1 MVSGLTALMTGAR
14 GFMLF
19 TRSAL
24 PDLEVLARL
33 PCFDTMRSAEAMMDA
48 VVLML
53 KVL

>member
-1 MVSGLTALMTGAR
+1 MWL
-14 GFMLF
+14 

-24 PDLEVLARL
+24 PDLEVLAL
-33 PCFDTMRSAEAMMDA
+33 FPCLETKSSAEAMMDE